1 MMNFRTLI
9 SVPGLLLL
17 TLAQAGAQ
25 DNYLLGVKTSDLS
38 SVAAKHHLVVVNDIE
53 DSGGSYL
60 VRFSSGTGQHSQAAS
75 LVADPAVSSLEPD
88 LPLTSP
94 EQSARVK
101 AVIGQLSDALAA
113 SSVVPFYG
121 SQVRSAYI
129 QQTATNLLELSAA
142 RQITTGAGIVA
153 VIDTGVDPF
162 HPALA
167 GALVQGY
174 DFTRNQATVPNE
186 LQDLDPVNFSA
197 MANSSVASETT
208 KTQPLQL
215 QGSTVAILDQST
227 VAILD
232 GATLPLTF
240 GHGTMT
246 AGLIH
251 LVAPTASIMPL
262 KAFNA
267 DGSANLSDIVRA
279 IYFAVDHGARVINM
293 SFDIEIPSAQLRNA
307 IDYAN
312 ENRVICVAAAGNDGE
327 QEIVYPAILSKV
339 IGVGS
344 TDNSDQRSSF
354 SNYGTNSV
362 FMAAPGEGLITTFPG
377 SNYAGVW
384 GTSFSTALVSG
395 TVAALVQLDPELEY
409 SDAADAL
416 SAGVNI
422 PNQQLGRDRLDVLR
436 AVQSFLHQR

>member
-1 MMNFRTLI
+1 MNFRTLI

-60 VRFSSGTGQHSQAAS
+60 VRFSSGMGQHSQAAS
-75 LVADPAVSSLEPD
+75 LVADPAVSSVEPD

-436 AVQSFLHQR
+436 AVESFLHQR